1 MSSPSALFPP
11 GHPGVLSAVSEH
23 PRRRGRYR
31 VRLVDTRVLLV
42 DAETV
47 AGLPSLQS
55 GTPLDAERML
65 ALEANARYVACYD
78 RALGALA
85 RARRARRELAQRLR
99 RHEPDTA
106 VIERVLSRLAAL
118 GLLDDAAV
126 AEAEVAAR
134 LRRGEG
140 PARVRQVLA
149 RKGVERTL
157 VDATLREVGAAEAID
172 ERESCRAAA
181 EKRLRSLRSLP
192 ALVQRRRLTAFL
204 ARRGFGAGVVHDVV
218 RELLRGA
225 VTGDD

>member
-1 MSSPSALFPP
+1 MVSISRNTAVLPVIQKHFEEHSFP
-11 GHPGVLSAVSEH
+11 
-23 PRRRGRYR
+23 
-31 VRLVDTRVLLV
+31 
-42 DAETV
+42 
-47 AGLPSLQS
+47 
-55 GTPLDAERML
+55 
-65 ALEANARYVACYD
+65 
-78 RALGALA
+78 
-85 RARRARRELAQRLR
+85 RELVP
-99 RHEPDTA
+99 E
-106 VIERVLSRLAAL
+106 LAAL

-140 PARVRQVLA
+140 PARVRQALA